1 MKIPWNSNFSI
12 KKSFIEA
19 QLHFIHVSP
28 TTPLPLQA
36 KSLVAAT
43 ETVRR

>member
-1 MKIPWNSNFSI
+1 MKILWNSNFSI

-19 QLHFIHVSP
+19 QLHLIYVSP
-28 TTPLPLQA
+28 TTPVPLQA
-36 KSLVAAT
+36 KYLVAAA